1 MAAPE
6 VVEVE
11 RTGQA
16 RGAHER
22 GVSQRGEHER
32 PPIVVTKAG
41 TAADRAD
48 FSQLIDV
55 AEQPRRLEFVD
66 KRSSVVLYVADSEV
80 EPTRECVDTVA
91 AIARATGRIAVGL
104 IGNGDYAQAW
114 RQEIDGAIPMGALD
128 ERMART
134 LVLLAEGPPRN
145 FGEGPSARRARY
157 ARVQLAQERSRAAG
171 AAARLQRR
179 LQVAAESAVREA
191 LQDLAEEEAED
202 ARALQGR
209 AESAG
214 ARLKQQCGEELGLDV
229 DTAVPTPERPA
240 RPNYVV
246 EAVVALA
253 SLGVAVAA
261 ARIVHRLLT
270 WVGMPSAVVIG
281 AALSVGLVVAIV
293 AVGATI
299 RRNAKQRSAQWRANY
314 LAHLRWRWQQAVE
327 VAVREALGARGQGW
341 RIEQLAEYVGP
352 TNR

>member
-11 RTGQA
+11 RGL
-16 RGAHER
+16 
-22 GVSQRGEHER
+22 GECRASAQR
-32 PPIVVTKAG
+32 PPVVVTKAG

-48 FSQLIDV
+48 FSQLVDV
-55 AEQPRRLEFVD
+55 SAQPRRLEFVD

-80 EPTRECVDTVA
+80 QPTRECVDTVA

-128 ERMART
+128 KRMART

-145 FGEGPSARRARY
+145 FGEGPSSRRARY
-157 ARVQLAQERSRAAG
+157 ARAQLAQERSRAAG

-191 LQDLAEEEAED
+191 LQELAEQEAAD
-202 ARALQGR
+202 AESLRGH
-209 AESAG
+209 AESA
-214 ARLKQQCGEELGLDV
+214 AAQLKQRCGGELGLDV
-229 DTAVPTPERPA
+229 DTAVPAPERPA

-246 EAVVALA
+246 EAVVAVA

-261 ARIVHRLLT
+261 VRVVHRLLT
-270 WVGMPSAVVIG
+270 WVGLPPAVAVG
-281 AALSVGLVVAIV
+281 AALVVGLIVAVV

-314 LAHLRWRWQQAVE
+314 LAHLRRRWQQAVE

-341 RIEQLAEYVGP
+341 RIEQLANYVGP